1 MIHENEWWYDN
12 DTWTWMMIWQCVEI
26 NLQLIW
32 ILNYLLY
39 SKLKSQIR
47 QALQDSTGAS
57 ESSQFYIAQL
67 FKNKRLFTILNGTLS
82 RETITPSLHFKTE
95 EQKQNQLRSSR
106 IIVFSSL
113 PYWKCSKLMQTV
125 CLFCQRGDKL
135 SVSGALLRTEERK
148 SPLLILCLLLNN

>member
-1 MIHENEWWYDN
+1 MLIKNCRISVVRRNKSNRKIGKIRIKVLEGYKLYFLKNLKINGCKN

-26 NLQLIW
+26 NQQLIW

-47 QALQDSTGAS
+47 QALQDSTGGS

-106 IIVFSSL
+106 IIIVFSWL
-113 PYWKCSKLMQTV
+113 PYWKCSK
-125 CLFCQRGDKL
+125 
-135 SVSGALLRTEERK
+135 
-148 SPLLILCLLLNN
+148 